1 MEKKKTEFRDKD
13 FVLMC
18 AFDYVIFRKTYA
30 PKMILDEIKLSWGSL
45 NATTK
50 QYFKRQVELN
60 KKDCNKCLLE
70 ILEL

>member
-1 MEKKKTEFRDKD
+1 MKTAFRDQD

-30 PKMILDEIKLSWGSL
+30 PKMILDEIKLSWDSL

-70 ILEL
+70 ILEYQ